1 MDSASRGPSGEGSE
15 LRVWND
21 LIPHLSIDRRI
32 KLTGGPLKLLS
43 YLEGRVHSPLP
54 RVQTS
59 RLENVAEQEHQLW
72 FWETAESMA
81 EQPAR
86 VKGNKKKELHL
97 VLLQNRTKGILMGL
111 LGEQTYPVFWQE
123 NGTKKTRAAGVCVCV
138 CVCMRA
144 RSVVSDTFALWEFI
158 INKKPDFTIG
168 WGWTQKQNE
177 DKIVLNV

>member
-1 MDSASRGPSGEGSE
+1 
-15 LRVWND
+15 
-21 LIPHLSIDRRI
+21 
-32 KLTGGPLKLLS
+32 
-43 YLEGRVHSPLP
+43 
-54 RVQTS
+54 
-59 RLENVAEQEHQLW
+59 
-72 FWETAESMA
+72 MA

-138 CVCMRA
+138 CVCVCA

-177 DKIVLNV
+177 DKIVLSV